1 MAKSILIVDDT
12 VSIRRQGVKRMW
24 KKQEG
29 AEGTQPELPST
40 QTPDLASLGDP
51 PEESLMNDQ
60 FKKENFA
67 VVPQKVLAEVHHD
80 PSWSSTM
87 TTYIGAVNE
96 FTKNATAFIEQLPL
110 LTRARDAYEEAM
122 RTSAEMR
129 KFLDASDENLRSL
142 MTQLE
147 QRVNLHQVKQATDKK
162 NPEPAKVERMRGTDQ
177 GEGRARR
184 WP

>member
-1 MAKSILIVDDT
+1 
-12 VSIRRQGVKRMW
+12 MW

-67 VVPQKVLAEVHHD
+67 VVSQKVLTED
-80 PSWSSTM
+80 SNQPLPSPTM
-87 TTYIGAVNE
+87 KTYTAAVNE

-110 LTRARDAYEEAM
+110 LPKLGTR
-122 RTSAEMR
+122 MR
-129 KFLDASDENLRSL
+129 K
-142 MTQLE
+142 
-147 QRVNLHQVKQATDKK
+147 
-162 NPEPAKVERMRGTDQ
+162 P
-177 GEGRARR
+177 
-184 WP
+184 

>member
-1 MAKSILIVDDT
+1 
-12 VSIRRQGVKRMW
+12 MW
-24 KKQEG
+24 KKQDDAMG
-29 AEGTQPELPST
+29 AQPDFASKER
-40 QTPDLASLGDP
+40 PDLASLGDALV
-51 PEESLMNDQ
+51 ESLVNEQ

-67 VVPQKVLAEVHHD
+67 VVPQKVLAEVHHE

-96 FTKNATAFIEQLPL
+96 FTRNATAFIEQLPL
-110 LTRARDAYEEAM
+110 LAKARDAYEQATKASE
-122 RTSAEMR
+122 ELR
-129 KFLDASDENLRSL
+129 KVLDAGEENLRTL

-147 QRVNLHQVKQATDKK
+147 QGVSIQRVNLAPDKK

>member
-1 MAKSILIVDDT
+1 
-12 VSIRRQGVKRMW
+12 MW
-24 KKQEG
+24 KKQDDAMG
-29 AEGTQPELPST
+29 AQPDFASKER
-40 QTPDLASLGDP
+40 PDLASLGDALV
-51 PEESLMNDQ
+51 ESLVNDQ

-67 VVPQKVLAEVHHD
+67 VVPQKVLADVHHE

-96 FTKNATAFIEQLPL
+96 FTKHSTAFIEQLPL
-110 LTRARDAYEEAM
+110 LTKARDAYEQA
-122 RTSAEMR
+122 TKASAELR
-129 KFLDASDENLRSL
+129 KVLDAGEENLRTL

-147 QRVNLHQVKQATDKK
+147 QGVSIQRVNLAPDKK

>member
-1 MAKSILIVDDT
+1 
-12 VSIRRQGVKRMW
+12 MW
-24 KKQEG
+24 KKQDDAMG
-29 AEGTQPELPST
+29 AQPDFASKER
-40 QTPDLASLGDP
+40 PDLVSLGDALV
-51 PEESLMNDQ
+51 ESLVNDQ

-67 VVPQKVLAEVHHD
+67 VVPQKVLAEVHHE

-110 LTRARDAYEEAM
+110 LTKARGAYEQA
-122 RTSAEMR
+122 TKASAELR
-129 KFLDASDENLRSL
+129 KVLDAGEENLRTL

-147 QRVNLHQVKQATDKK
+147 QGVSIQRVNLAPDKK